1 MSHENSERDYK
12 DPLRRYN
19 PATSVI
25 LAGYRPRLSEYSVKV
40 PLFRTS
46 TFEFESAEEG
56 AKFFERAYHLPG
68 DDGED
73 PGLVYSRLNN
83 PNTEIVED
91 KLVAGE
97 KGANHAAVFPSGMNA
112 IATTVLA
119 LVPQQGKILY
129 TNPVYGGTYF
139 LLKHLCPVRFGV
151 ETTAVETS
159 DLKAVEQLLQK
170 EGPFDMIFL
179 ETPANPILAQTDIAA
194 ISELARKYGEDKTLV
209 AVDNTFLGPVFQSPF
224 ELGADL
230 VLYSATKFLGG
241 HSDIIAGAALS
252 RVADLINSVRDYR
265 TILGGTIASD
275 TAWLLTRSIETLWV
289 RMERQAQKATKVA
302 EVLKDHLK
310 IEKLLFS
317 GLLSEAD
324 GQAYEVFRKQCHGP
338 GSIITLLLKNTD
350 RAGAYRFLDHLQI
363 FHLAVSLG
371 GTESLAEHPR
381 SMTHS
386 DMSEEDLDRCGIS
399 DSMVRLSVGLES
411 SDYLVEDLMAAL
423 KVV

>member
-1 MSHENSERDYK
+1 MIHENSERYYK

-46 TFEFESAEEG
+46 TFEFESAEDG

-151 ETTAVETS
+151 ETTAVDTS

-179 ETPANPILAQTDIAA
+179 ETLANPILSQKDIAA
-194 ISELARKYGEDKTLV
+194 ISELARKYREDKTLV
-209 AVDNTFLGPVFQSPF
+209 AVDNTFPGPVFQSPF
-224 ELGADL
+224 KLGADL

-252 RVADLINSVRDYR
+252 RVADLMNSVRDYR

-302 EVLKDHLK
+302 EVLKDHPK
-310 IEKLLFS
+310 IEKLLFP

-324 GQAYEVFRKQCHGP
+324 GQAYEVFRKQCHRP
-338 GSIITLLLKNTD
+338 GSMITLLLKNTD
-350 RAGAYRFLDHLQI
+350 RAGATDSLITSKFSTSLFL
-363 FHLAVSLG
+363 LG

-399 DSMVRLSVGLES
+399 DSMVWLSVGLES
-411 SDYLVEDLMAAL
+411 SDDLIEDLMGAL
-423 KVV
+423 KVF

>member
-151 ETTAVETS
+151 ETTAVDTS
-159 DLKAVEQLLQK
+159 DLKAVEQLL
-170 EGPFDMIFL
+170 
-179 ETPANPILAQTDIAA
+179 
-194 ISELARKYGEDKTLV
+194 
-209 AVDNTFLGPVFQSPF
+209 
-224 ELGADL
+224 
-230 VLYSATKFLGG
+230 
-241 HSDIIAGAALS
+241 
-252 RVADLINSVRDYR
+252 
-265 TILGGTIASD
+265 
-275 TAWLLTRSIETLWV
+275 
-289 RMERQAQKATKVA
+289 
-302 EVLKDHLK
+302 
-310 IEKLLFS
+310 
-317 GLLSEAD
+317 
-324 GQAYEVFRKQCHGP
+324 
-338 GSIITLLLKNTD
+338 
-350 RAGAYRFLDHLQI
+350 
-363 FHLAVSLG
+363 
-371 GTESLAEHPR
+371 
-381 SMTHS
+381 
-386 DMSEEDLDRCGIS
+386 
-399 DSMVRLSVGLES
+399 
-411 SDYLVEDLMAAL
+411 
-423 KVV
+423 